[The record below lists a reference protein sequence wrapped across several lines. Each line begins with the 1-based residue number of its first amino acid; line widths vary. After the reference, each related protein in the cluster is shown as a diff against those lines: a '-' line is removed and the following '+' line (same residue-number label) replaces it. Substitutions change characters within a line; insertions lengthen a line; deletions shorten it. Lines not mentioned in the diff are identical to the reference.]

1 VFKVPKYKTFV
12 GSVRLKGD
20 KSISHRVLIFSSLCK
35 DEETK
40 VYNLGLSDDII
51 ATIGILKNLGVY
63 LEDKHDFFVVRGKGL
78 YFDEPSDILYAY
90 ESGTTARIF
99 CSVLASQR
107 FSCVIDG
114 KEALRKRPMR
124 RVVDPLRKIGAKIWG
139 REDGNN
145 LPLLFDGIGRFRGG
159 QNFDI
164 PVSSAQVK
172 TALLISNFWSD
183 GPVGV
188 KEPSVSRDHTERILP
203 AFSVDIRKDE
213 SGYIYAV
220 GVPKSPKSLNIP
232 GDISSASFLIA
243 ISILFPN
250 SEIIIRDV
258 SLNPTRMGFI
268 HILQKMGAKIQVIQ
282 KDSYAGEPYGDIFS
296 STSDLKNLELHSDI
310 IPKIVDE
317 IPILSVCA
325 LFGEGVFIVKDA
337 KELRFKETDRINA
350 ICSNFRALGVDVQE
364 FDDGFAFEG
373 LGRDA
378 IHRLSAEYSLK
389 TFSDHRIA
397 MSLFVLGLV
406 VDGIVYLDDINCISK
421 SYPDFIS
428 DVQALVR

>member
-1 VFKVPKYKTFV
+1 MFEVPKYRAFG
-12 GSVRLKGD
+12 GSINLKGD

-40 VYNLGLSDDII
+40 IYNLGLSDDIL
-51 ATIGILKNLGVY
+51 ATVEILKNLGVH
-63 LEDKHDFFVVRGKGL
+63 LEDNHDFFVIRGKGL

-99 CSVLASQR
+99 CSILAPQK

-114 KEALRKRPMR
+114 KEALRRRPMR
-124 RVVDPLRKIGAKIWG
+124 RVVEPLRKLGAKIWG

-145 LPLLFDGIGRFRGG
+145 LPLIFDGTGKFRGG
-159 QNFDI
+159 VSFDI
-164 PVSSAQVK
+164 SVSSAQVK

-183 GPVGV
+183 EPVKV
-188 KEPSVSRDHTERILP
+188 REPYVSRDHTERILP
-203 AFSVDIRKDE
+203 TFSVDIRKED

-220 GVPKSPKSLNIP
+220 GVPRSPRSVNIP

-243 ISILFPN
+243 ISVLFPS
-250 SEIIIRDV
+250 SEVIIRDV

-268 HILQKMGAKIQVIQ
+268 DVLQKMGARIEVIQ
-282 KDSYAGEPYGDIFS
+282 KGSHAGEPYGDIVS
-296 STSDLKNLELHSDI
+296 STSDLRNLTLQADI

-325 LFGEGVFIVKDA
+325 LFGEGTFLVKDA
-337 KELRFKETDRINA
+337 KELRVKETDRINA
-350 ICSNFRALGVDVQE
+350 ICSNLRTLGIDVQE

-378 IHRLSAEYSLK
+378 IHRLSGEYLLR
-389 TFSDHRIA
+389 TFFDHRIA

-406 VDGIVYLDDINCISK
+406 ADGRFYLDDMTCISK

-428 DVQALVR
+428 DVQSLTG